1 MKLFKNATVPRQ
13 VWDITT
19 KTHQLSLSVQDFLEL
34 VAQLKI
40 QLSFKMVLV
49 LGIAANP

>member
-1 MKLFKNATVPRQ
+1 MKLFKNATVLKNR
-13 VWDITT
+13 DITT
-19 KTHQLSLSVQDFLEL
+19 KTHQLSLSVQDFLESD
-34 VAQLKI
+34 AQLKI